1 MSGRVETNV
10 EKTEIDE
17 QERAR
22 LEEATE
28 GDR

>member
-22 LEEATE
+22 LEEAAE